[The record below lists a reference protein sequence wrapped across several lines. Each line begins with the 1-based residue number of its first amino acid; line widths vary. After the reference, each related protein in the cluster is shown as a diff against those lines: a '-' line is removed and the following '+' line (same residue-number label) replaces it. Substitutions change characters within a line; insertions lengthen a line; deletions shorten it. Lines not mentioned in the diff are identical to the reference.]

1 MCIPTEVIL
10 FAQGQLY
17 KEEVL
22 EQDEAQAKITLLE
35 NAVHGFQESD
45 TVTLSEVIGMEGLAG
60 SEAGVNG

>member
-1 MCIPTEVIL
+1 VDKDGEEIEQVMISKI
-10 FAQGQLY
+10 
-17 KEEVL
+17 EEVL